1 MPLVE
6 NVARL
11 VDSISLADT
20 HEHLLEEEERLS
32 PADGSRARDFS
43 ALFAMYSSH
52 DLSVA
57 GMPPDDC
64 ARLWALDTPYAEK
77 WRLLRPHYERCRNT
91 GYLQAVRIAVQRLYG
106 EDDLTD
112 KSIGRINEKYVAS
125 LKPGMTRRILK
136 EVANIDHCQVN
147 YPNQLPFLVT
157 KQPDLL
163 LQDISL
169 NTLAHCWH
177 QRSVHEFAGM
187 EVKSLA
193 DYHSL
198 IDFVFDKY
206 AASATAVKN
215 QANYFRRLD
224 FADVKAEDV
233 SSAFETGVADLD
245 KISSDEVKAIQ
256 DHLFH
261 YGVRKATEYG
271 LPVKIHC
278 GYLAGVNRM
287 PLGRLSHNGADICEL
302 LMTHPK
308 TSFVFMHTNYP
319 YHDELV
325 AACKHFTNAHA
336 DMCWAWGI
344 NPAAAMRFLR
354 ESLMAVPASKILTFG
369 GDVVLPELTVGH
381 AAIARNGIA
390 RVLAGLVEDG
400 WLRESEVEPL
410 ANRIMRG
417 NAREIF
423 RIEEKFGI

>member
-1 MPLVE
+1 LPLLRSITALVE
-6 NVARL
+6 
-11 VDSISLADT
+11 SIPLADT
-20 HEHLLEEEERLS
+20 HEHLLEEPERLS
-32 PADGSRARDFS
+32 EAEGERAPDFS

-52 DLSVA
+52 DLDVA
-57 GMPPDDC
+57 GMPSADR
-64 ARLWALDTPYAEK
+64 ARFRAPQTPFEEK
-77 WRLLRPHYERCRNT
+77 WRLLKPYYERCRNT
-91 GYLQAVRIAVQRLYG
+91 GYLQAARIAVQRLYG

-112 KSIGRINEKYVAS
+112 DSIGRINEKYLSS

-147 YPNQLPFLVT
+147 YPHELPFKVT
-157 KQPDLL
+157 EQPELL

-169 NTLAHCWH
+169 NTLAHCWSR
-177 QRSVHEFAGM
+177 RSVHEFAGM

-193 DYHSL
+193 DYHAL
-198 IDFVFDKY
+198 VDAVFDKY

-224 FADVKAEDV
+224 FADVKAEEI
-233 SSAFETGVADLD
+233 SSAFEAGLADIE
-245 KISSDEVKAIQ
+245 KISSDQATAIQ

-302 LMTHPK
+302 LMTHPR

-319 YHDELV
+319 YQDELISV
-325 AACKHFTNAHA
+325 CKHYTNAHA

-354 ESLMAVPASKILTFG
+354 EFLMAVPASKILTFG
-369 GDVVLPELTVGH
+369 GDVYLPELTVGH

-390 RVLAGLVEDG
+390 RVLSGLVEEG
-400 WLRESEVEPL
+400 WLREADVEPL